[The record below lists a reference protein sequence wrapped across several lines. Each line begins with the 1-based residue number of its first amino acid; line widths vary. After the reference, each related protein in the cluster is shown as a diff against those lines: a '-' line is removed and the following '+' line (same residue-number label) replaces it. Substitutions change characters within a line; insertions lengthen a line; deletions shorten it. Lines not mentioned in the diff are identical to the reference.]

1 VIAAAVR
8 DLDAADGIS
17 ALATDTALIDGAI
30 ELPVIFDRRVF
41 DAAGALQSNR
51 AGARF
56 AAAAYPD
63 PGARIGDVLVI
74 RRMDWKIV
82 AWAEGSD
89 DAVQSAIL
97 ERVSEEI

>member
-1 VIAAAVR
+1 VIDAATR
-8 DLDAADGIS
+8 DLDAVAGVE

-30 ELPVIFDRRVF
+30 ELAVIFDRRVF
-41 DAAGALQSNR
+41 DAAGSVQSNR
-51 AGARF
+51 AGVRF
-56 AAAAYPD
+56 ATASYPE
-63 PGARIGDVLVI
+63 PGARIGDILVI

>member
-1 VIAAAVR
+1 M
-8 DLDAADGIS
+8 LDASLLEADAVAIIES
-17 ALATDTALIDGAI
+17 NATDTALIDGAI
-30 ELPVIFDRRVF
+30 ALPVIFDRRVF

-51 AGARF
+51 AAVRF
-56 AAAAYPD
+56 AAAAYPE
-63 PGARIGDVLVI
+63 PGARIGDVMVI

-89 DAVQSAIL
+89 DSVQSAIL